1 MSRTDGLK
9 IVALTAPSGAGKT
22 TIARKVLRAFPDMQ
36 FSVSATTR
44 APRPG
49 ERDGVDYHFISH
61 ERFLELV
68 EQGEI
73 LEYEEVYPGRLYGTL
88 RSEVE
93 QKGRAGPVLL
103 DVDVKGAR
111 SVERL
116 YGDSAL
122 TVFIEPPSLARLA
135 ERLRARGT
143 ETEHALQTRLDR
155 AQMELQHADQF
166 DVRIVNDQLDRAVE
180 ETLAAVRAFLAN

>member
-93 QKGRAGPVLL
+93 QKGRTGPVLL

-122 TVFIEPPSLARLA
+122 TVFIQPPSLARLA

-143 ETEHALQTRLDR
+143 ETEHSLQTRLDR

-166 DVRIVNDQLDRAVE
+166 DVNIVNDQLDRAVE